1 LNKFKL
7 RLVQFQI
14 GKTRGKK
21 FYLKTNNDH
30 TIVFPNKTSAMAV
43 LSEWEIQTEMIRVEN
58 LPLSMVFGKIEDLR
72 NDPIT
77 KEKAK
82 NEILKYFESELICH
96 RELLKPELKVKYHET
111 WNPIV
116 DWFEKEYKVKLKIFE
131 SEELIGDASQND
143 AKEAFKKELQTYNEY
158 QIGFLYSLLKVTD
171 SVVIAI
177 AALKGKLTPEE
188 TMRAMAI
195 DVFINIETNGLVY
208 GEHDILLSLKKM
220 KLSTIF
226 LAMELIKN

>member
-1 LNKFKL
+1 
-7 RLVQFQI
+7 
-14 GKTRGKK
+14 
-21 FYLKTNNDH
+21 LKTNNDN

-58 LPLSMVFGKIEDLR
+58 LPLSMVFGKIEDLKH
-72 NDPIT
+72 DPIT

-82 NEILKYFESELICH
+82 NEILKYFEAELICH
-96 RELLKPELKVKYHET
+96 RELLKPELKAKYDET
-111 WNPIV
+111 WNPII
-116 DWFEKEYKVKLKIFE
+116 DWFENEYKVKLKIFD
-131 SEELIGDASQND
+131 SEELIGDASQNE
-143 AKEAFKKELQTYNEY
+143 AKEAFKKELQTYDEY
-158 QIGFLYSLLKVTD
+158 QIGILYSFLKVTD

-177 AALKGKLTPEE
+177 AALKGKLNLEE
-188 TMRAMAI
+188 TMKAMAM
-195 DVFINIETNGLVY
+195 DVFVNIEVNGLVY